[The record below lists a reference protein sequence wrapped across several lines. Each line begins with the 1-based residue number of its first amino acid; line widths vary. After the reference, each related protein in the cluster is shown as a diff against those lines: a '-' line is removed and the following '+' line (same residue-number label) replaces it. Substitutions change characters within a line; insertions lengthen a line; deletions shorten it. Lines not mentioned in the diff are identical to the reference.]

1 MSRYLGKK
9 AVVTGGTHGMGLGIA
24 RALVQNGAEVLITG
38 RNEQALEAARKALG
52 PKGHAVRSDAADLRD
67 IDGLGAIVQEKLGA
81 IDAVFVNAGYS
92 SLTTIADATEA
103 DYDRTFAINAKGPF
117 FTVKRLA
124 PLVRDGGAFV
134 FTTSI
139 ADELGYPGMSIYAGS
154 KSALRSFAQGVAAE
168 YLPRRIRANS
178 LSPGFIKTPTMG
190 VYGATEAQ
198 IAAFEKEGEVVTPMK
213 RIGTIEEVAAAAL
226 FLAFDA
232 TFTTGIE
239 LVLDG
244 GMTTLAFPNHS
255 T

>member
-1 MSRYLGKK
+1 
-9 AVVTGGTHGMGLGIA
+9 MGLGIA
-24 RALVQNGAEVLITG
+24 QALIQGGAEVVVTG
-38 RNEQALEAARKALG
+38 RHEQTIEAARKALG
-52 PKGHAVRSDAADLRD
+52 AKGHVVRSDAANLRD
-67 IDGLGAIVQEKLGA
+67 IDALGAIAQEKLGA
-81 IDAVFVNAGYS
+81 LDAVFINAGYS
-92 SLTTIADATEA
+92 SLTTISEATEA

-124 PLVRDGGAFV
+124 PLMRDGGAFV

-178 LSPGFIKTPTMG
+178 LSPGFIKTPSMG
-190 VYGATEAQ
+190 VYGATKEQ
-198 IAAFEKEGEVVTPMK
+198 LAAFEKEGEKVTPMK

-244 GMTTLAFPNHS
+244 GMTKLEIPNH
-255 T
+255 